1 MLLVLPVMVHLCNG
15 KQQQQH
21 LAEAQRR
28 PGIVERMQICELCDI
43 IICVCMNFGINA
55 INFLHIFIIIKGIHR
70 IVCNI
75 VVNISSKSV
84 KTLVMK

>member
-15 KQQQQH
+15 KQQQH

-28 PGIVERMQICELCDI
+28 PSIVERMQICELCDI

-55 INFLHIFIIIKGIHR
+55 INFLHIFIIIKGTHR
-70 IVCNI
+70 IMCNF
-75 VVNISSKSV
+75 VANISSKFI

>member
-15 KQQQQH
+15 KQQQH

-55 INFLHIFIIIKGIHR
+55 IKNFQDLIIFAHIYNNKR
-70 IVCNI
+70 N
-75 VVNISSKSV
+75 
-84 KTLVMK
+84 T